1 MVYVRVLE
9 REQQIVA
16 ATNRVLQVTGVAGLT
31 MRAVAAEARIPLG
44 TLHYVFPSK
53 DQLLRSVIDGVINE
67 LATVLRDDVDLDK
80 GIAHALRQA
89 TSSFWSRLVEADVG
103 KQIMQYE
110 LTTYSLRS
118 EKAMARTQYSN
129 YISVVSEL
137 YERAASA
144 AGEECAIEFSE
155 LARLSVAATDG
166 LILQY
171 LADPD
176 HDRAVRDL
184 ERVAIMLVALAD
196 PRTTRRDS
204 RTRSARERSSA
215 RSSSD

>member
-16 ATNRVLQVTGVAGLT
+16 ATTRVLRVTGIAGLT
-31 MRAVAAEARIPLG
+31 MRAVAAEAEISLG

-53 DQLLRSVIDGVINE
+53 DQLLRSVIDSVITE

-80 GIAHALRQA
+80 GVAHALQQA
-89 TSSFWSRLVEADVG
+89 TSSFWSRLVETDVRG
-103 KQIMQYE
+103 QIMQYE

-118 EKAMARTQYSN
+118 EKTMARTQYAN

-166 LILQY
+166 LVLQY

-176 HDRAVRDL
+176 HDRAIRDL
-184 ERVAIMLVALAD
+184 ERVAAMLAALAD
-196 PRTTRRDS
+196 PRPTHPRR
-204 RTRSARERSSA
+204 
-215 RSSSD
+215 